1 MAIRYKETMYCNLG
15 LGEGTKGRQTWRG
28 PLPRLESRPPCK
40 GVAPLPAGVPQ
51 LELACCCWASRKQLL
66 ESPVGHRQSGTGSSG
81 VQRVNAQEEPSTQA
95 SRERK
100 GARVGRRDLRCLCPC
115 PESGRKVII
124 RPGRVLTEQISI
136 PKISHTTTR
145 AHCTRGILP
154 STTSLYFA
162 ILRMLSIA
170 IPVKKRLK
178 GMLSIWEGEP
188 AAKRLGTDNWN
199 SRRLILARSFCT
211 KECL

>member
-1 MAIRYKETMYCNLG
+1 M
-15 LGEGTKGRQTWRG
+15 
-28 PLPRLESRPPCK
+28 
-40 GVAPLPAGVPQ
+40 
-51 LELACCCWASRKQLL
+51 
-66 ESPVGHRQSGTGSSG
+66 
-81 VQRVNAQEEPSTQA
+81 
-95 SRERK
+95 
-100 GARVGRRDLRCLCPC
+100 
-115 PESGRKVII
+115 II
-124 RPGRVLTEQISI
+124 RPGRVLSEQISI
-136 PKISHTTTR
+136 PKISHTTAR

-162 ILRMLSIA
+162 ILRMLSIV

-178 GMLSIWEGEP
+178 GTLSIWEGEP